1 MAMTD
6 HVIDPVSPV
15 QELSEN
21 SVKESS
27 EEVCETFVPLV
38 FLSQLLFPEELT
50 STLSFSDKRYIMTF
64 PFPHSFFKT

>member
-27 EEVCETFVPLV
+27 EEVCETSVPLV
-38 FLSQLLFPEELT
+38 FLSQLLFPEERT
-50 STLSFSDKRYIMTF
+50 STLSCSDKKYIMTF
-64 PFPHSFFKT
+64 PCPHSFFKT